1 MDRVRIG
8 IVGVGNIATLNV
20 PGYLAHE
27 QCDVVA
33 LCDPR
38 RRRARAPAR
47 ASGASTARYTDLDAL
62 LADDEIDAVE
72 ILSPTPLH
80 AEHVIAAAA
89 RRQARVVQKPIAN
102 TVSRRAA
109 HGRRPPTDA
118 GVIFRV
124 TEQACYYPP
133 LRKAR
138 DLIAS
143 GDHRH
148 PTVVRIKTV
157 VGRTESEFQANLDP
171 AGYSWRFN
179 DQSPGGHLFD
189 DVMHKYAMALWLVDE
204 HVRSVQAIVRQ
215 GPLFFEAPT
224 VALWEYARHD
234 LLGMMEVSY
243 APDMFIRSD
252 YYGADEFF
260 EIQGTRGF
268 VWVTRLC
275 GNLHVDL
282 PPLVLYEEDG
292 RQSSFAE
299 LDASYD
305 GSFRHAAAGVRRRRA
320 RGRDARPRR
329 RRRASRRCSSRSR
342 CTRRRTSGRAVDPE
356 RDRRV
361 GDARTAGRP
370 ATRRCARD
378 VEELFRT
385 RGGPRGAA
393 GTRVTAP
400 GVVDWSAS
408 TPRSSSP
415 PLAADRARRPTRH
428 LPRRRARR
436 RVPVRQPRARRRRR
450 PHDLR
455 RARARR
461 SRWARCALAQRPPTE
476 RHTFGFER
484 AEVLAAQANGV
495 LLLVGA
501 IAHRDRSDPPAR
513 ESRRRST
520 RRAVLVVGVART
532 GRERRERGRA
542 RPRRARQPQPPRRV
556 LAPRARR
563 ARARSR

>member
-1 MDRVRIG
+1 MV
-8 IVGVGNIATLNV
+8 
-20 PGYLAHE
+20 
-27 QCDVVA
+27 Q
-33 LCDPR
+33 
-38 RRRARAPAR
+38 
-47 ASGASTARYTDLDAL
+47 
-62 LADDEIDAVE
+62 
-72 ILSPTPLH
+72 
-80 AEHVIAAAA
+80 AAA
-89 RRQARVVQKPIAN
+89 
-102 TVSRRAA
+102 
-109 HGRRPPTDA
+109 DA

-143 GDHRH
+143 GIIGD

-179 DQSPGGHLFD
+179 NQSPGGHLFD

-204 HVRSVQAIVRQ
+204 QVRSVQAVVRQ

-305 GSFRHAAAGVRRRRA
+305 GSFRRGRGRLRRRGP
-320 RGRDARPRR
+320 RGGDARPVAAEGDRGAAAR
-329 RRRASRRCSSRSR
+329 VRGVPGVERAPRGRS
-342 CTRRRTSGRAVDPE
+342 E

-361 GDARTAGRP
+361 GDARPAGRP
-370 ATRRCARD
+370 PSEKMRHD
-378 VEELFRT
+378 VEELFR
-385 RGGPRGAA
+385 REAA
-393 GTRVTAP
+393 RAE
-400 GVVDWSAS
+400 
-408 TPRSSSP
+408 RSSG
-415 PLAADRARRPTRH
+415 TM
-428 LPRRRARR
+428 
-436 RVPVRQPRARRRRR
+436 
-450 PHDLR
+450 
-455 RARARR
+455 
-461 SRWARCALAQRPPTE
+461 
-476 RHTFGFER
+476 G
-484 AEVLAAQANGV
+484 
-495 LLLVGA
+495 
-501 IAHRDRSDPPAR
+501 
-513 ESRRRST
+513 
-520 RRAVLVVGVART
+520 
-532 GRERRERGRA
+532 
-542 RPRRARQPQPPRRV
+542 
-556 LAPRARR
+556 
-563 ARARSR
+563 

>member
-27 QCDVVA
+27 NCDVVA

-38 RRRARAPAR
+38 ADVLARRSAEWGVER
-47 ASGASTARYTDLDAL
+47 TYTDIAKL

-72 ILSPTPLH
+72 ILGPTPLH
-80 AEHVIAAAA
+80 AEHVIAAARA
-89 RRQARVVQKPIAN
+89 GKHVSVQKPIAN
-102 TVSRRAA
+102 TVSD
-109 HGRRPPTDA
+109 GRRMVEAASDA

-143 GDHRH
+143 GIIGT

-204 HVRSVQAIVRQ
+204 HVSSVQAVVRQ

-268 VWVTRLC
+268 IWVTRLC

-292 RQSSFAE
+292 RQTSFAD

-305 GSFRHAAAGVRRRRA
+305 GSFVKAAAGFVDGVLAGVTPDLSPQMGIEALQLAFAVYQASNERRR
-320 RGRDARPRR
+320 
-329 RRRASRRCSSRSR
+329 
-342 CTRRRTSGRAVDPE
+342 VDPSE
-356 RDRRV
+356 IDESV
-361 GDARTAGRP
+361 TPQGWPPSAEKMHQ
-370 ATRRCARD
+370 D
-378 VEELFRT
+378 VEELFR
-385 RGGPRGAA
+385 REA
-393 GTRVTAP
+393 
-400 GVVDWSAS
+400 
-408 TPRSSSP
+408 
-415 PLAADRARRPTRH
+415 
-428 LPRRRARR
+428 
-436 RVPVRQPRARRRRR
+436 
-450 PHDLR
+450 
-455 RARARR
+455 ARA
-461 SRWARCALAQRPPTE
+461 E
-476 RHTFGFER
+476 RMGEGH
-484 AEVLAAQANGV
+484 
-495 LLLVGA
+495 
-501 IAHRDRSDPPAR
+501 PPA
-513 ESRRRST
+513 S
-520 RRAVLVVGVART
+520 
-532 GRERRERGRA
+532 
-542 RPRRARQPQPPRRV
+542 
-556 LAPRARR
+556 
-563 ARARSR
+563 